1 MAMSAAERQAAY
13 RRRRVLAGQ
22 NGERRINTWVATGA
36 HLALERLVRH
46 YGVTQRE
53 MLERLITDADKGI
66 IRGLEPDTSAWDEY
80 MGVAL

>member
-22 NGERRINTWVATGA
+22 NGERRINTWVTTGA
-36 HLALERLVRH
+36 HLALERLAHH

-53 MLERLITDADKGI
+53 MLERLIMDADTDI
-66 IRGLEPDTSAWDEY
+66 IQGLDPDTSAWDEY
-80 MGVAL
+80 MRVTP